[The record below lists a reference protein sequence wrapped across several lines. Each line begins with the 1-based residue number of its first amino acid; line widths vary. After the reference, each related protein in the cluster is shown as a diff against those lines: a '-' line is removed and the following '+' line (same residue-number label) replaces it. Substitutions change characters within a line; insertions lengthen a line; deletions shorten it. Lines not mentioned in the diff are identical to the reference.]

1 MPKLRRHRRDHRARA
16 PKSRKRR
23 NLVKFIPEADSDF
36 ALTANGF
43 LSYIKHRPDIFN
55 LSEEQVAEIENAVK
69 GFRAALSA
77 LLQARYG
84 GAQSPQLRMR
94 KDSAREKAEECVRTF
109 GNIIRSDPRVPEMH
123 KTLLRLK
130 LKPKKLG
137 KRKCPKV
144 PPKLIFA
151 GSGDGVAGE
160 VGVGSGSGVHVIRFF
175 GGPDSDVIKSSDSNV
190 DMRRAKP
197 DGAVRIEL
205 YFDMVPVGESV
216 PRLPNERGW
225 PKYLRSYTR
234 SPMEVEFPLPVGEP
248 MLLVY
253 WARWADSTG
262 EVSRWSKPC
271 VARVEG
277 WTSQRALPEGA
288 ASDAS
293 HVRRVETRYVFIQTP
308 HQLPDHLEGDVV
320 ADEIAGLMEGGQR
333 MLEAARQAP
342 RMLDAA

>member
-1 MPKLRRHRRDHRARA
+1 
-16 PKSRKRR
+16 
-23 NLVKFIPEADSDF
+23 
-36 ALTANGF
+36 
-43 LSYIKHRPDIFN
+43 
-55 LSEEQVAEIENAVK
+55 
-69 GFRAALSA
+69 
-77 LLQARYG
+77 
-84 GAQSPQLRMR
+84 MR
-94 KDSAREKAEECVRTF
+94 KDSARERAEECVRSF
-109 GNIIRSDPRVPEMH
+109 GNIIRSDPNVPEMH
-123 KTLLRLK
+123 KRLLRLK
-130 LKPKKLG
+130 LKPKRLG

-144 PPKLIFA
+144 PPQLIFA

-160 VGVGSGSGVHVIRFF
+160 VGIGSGSGIHVIKFF
-175 GGPDSDVIKSSDSNV
+175 GGRDSDVIKKSDSMV

-277 WTSQRALPEGA
+277 WTATRPALPEGECA
-288 ASDAS
+288 AA
-293 HVRRVETRYVFIQTP
+293 RRVETKYVFIQTP
-308 HQLPDHLEGDVV
+308 IAGMLPDHLESDDV
-320 ADEIAGLMEGGQR
+320 ADEIAELMASG
-333 MLEAARQAP
+333 QAP
-342 RMLDAA
+342 RVLDAA